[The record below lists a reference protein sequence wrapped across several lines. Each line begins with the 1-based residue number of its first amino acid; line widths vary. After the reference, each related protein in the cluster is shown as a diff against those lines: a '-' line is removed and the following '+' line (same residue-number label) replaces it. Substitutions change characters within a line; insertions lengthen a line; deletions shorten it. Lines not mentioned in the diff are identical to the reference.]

1 MITMAV
7 YILAVCNDLLDGW
20 EAQSTSGAT
29 TRQGPHQWT
38 TAWRQPDG
46 GGGPADR
53 DDGVLLAASTGSRR
67 LSFWPRWVTGKK
79 DCLRAASA
87 TTRQSRGAGGWRD
100 CFTTATTGEEDGWGA
115 WAAEGYGDSEGR
127 GSHSGGQRP
136 SGELRWQ
143 RISDLLK
150 GCGGDILAVIKGN
163 VC

>member
-29 TRQGPHQWT
+29 TRQGPRQWT
-38 TAWRQPDG
+38 TAWRRRRSCWPRRRCSAG
-46 GGGPADR
+46 R
-53 DDGVLLAASTGSRR
+53 STGSRR